1 MSQKIQVENNLAFEC
16 CAQMVWWCL
25 GAFQGCPTSFCG
37 ASKSVWRCLAVFVGI
52 SGVRCCFGGDWRGLL
67 VYLGGN
73 EIRSELLGGFGGFF
87 WQLSPCDII
96 QARANP
102 PFWPN
107 SERQDF
113 FTWIFLDIKISKPP
127 YVSLPKII
135 GFCHFSWFLGLSERN
150 YKSQSL
156 WITL

>member
-87 WQLSPCDII
+87 WQLSPCDIYSDKSQPPI
-96 QARANP
+96 LAQLWKAR
-102 PFWPN
+102 
-107 SERQDF
+107 F
-113 FTWIFLDIKISKPP
+113 FHLNLFRHQNIKPSLSK
-127 YVSLPKII
+127 LPKNHWVLP
-135 GFCHFSWFLGLSERN
+135 FFLVFRSVRE
-150 YKSQSL
+150 
-156 WITL
+156 